1 MMSKARYYLELMR
14 PVQWYKNLLIF
25 IPLIFSLNL
34 FNSKLYPSLFLG
46 FISLSLL
53 SSANYAINDVKDA
66 PSDALHPVKKK
77 RPIPSGK
84 VSEREALVLAVVLG
98 SIAFTIGYVLNRYF
112 FMILVVFFTSTQLYT
127 FLLKKI
133 PILDVMVVSFN
144 FYLRTIAGAYIIN
157 VEISPWLTIGIFF
170 IALFLALG
178 KRKAEYIVAGT
189 SSRRSLRAYNKKW
202 FDQALSTIA
211 ATTIATYSMY
221 CVEVPLGR
229 RLVPT
234 VPLLTLF
241 LLSYMHAVEKGVG
254 ENPHEIASKDKL
266 VLFSVSSFL
275 SSIVVL
281 LYFF

>member
-1 MMSKARYYLELMR
+1 MSKARYYIKLMR

-53 SSANYAINDVKDA
+53 SSANYAINDIKDA
-66 PSDALHPVKKK
+66 PNDRLHPIKKN

-84 VSEREALVLAVVLG
+84 VSKSEAIVLALTLCITAFVLG
-98 SIAFTIGYVLNRYF
+98 YALNAQF
-112 FMILVVFFTSTQLYT
+112 FMVLVVFFASTQLYT

-133 PILDVMVVSFN
+133 PILDVMIVSFN

-189 SSRRSLRAYNKKW
+189 SSRESLRAYNKKW
-202 FDQALSTIA
+202 LDQALSTIA

-229 RLVPT
+229 RLVPS

-266 VLFSVSSFL
+266 VLISVLSFL